1 MPPHKLKTSES
12 RTPQQTT
19 FIEPQPQVKN
29 GDILDV
35 DEATVLLKVSR
46 KTIYNRVKA
55 GTLPHA
61 RVGHKLL
68 FSRQK
73 LHQWIALGGDLAGTI
88 VGSESSSLEQMLNSG
103 QARVVSKR

>member
-1 MPPHKLKTSES
+1 MPTRKSKANKSP
-12 RTPQQTT
+12 TPQQTT

-35 DEATVLLKVSR
+35 DEAAILLKVSR

-61 RVGHKLL
+61 RVGRKLL

-73 LHQWIALGGDLAGTI
+73 LQQWIALGGDLAGTI
-88 VGSESSSLEQMLNSG
+88 VGNESSSLEQMLNNG
-103 QARVVSKR
+103 QARVIPKR

>member
-1 MPPHKLKTSES
+1 MPPRKS
-12 RTPQQTT
+12 RVNKSSAPQQIT

-29 GDILDV
+29 GDILGV
-35 DEATVLLKVSR
+35 DEAAILLKVSR

-61 RVGHKLL
+61 RVGRKLL

-73 LHQWIALGGDLAGTI
+73 LQQWIALGGDLAGTI
-88 VGSESSSLEQMLNSG
+88 VGNESSSLEQMLNSG
-103 QARVVSKR
+103 QARVVPKH

>member
-1 MPPHKLKTSES
+1 MPPRKAKTNKSQM
-12 RTPQQTT
+12 PQQTT
-19 FIEPQPQVKN
+19 FIEPQPQVEN

-35 DEATVLLKVSR
+35 DEAAILLKVSR

-61 RVGHKLL
+61 RVGRKLL

-88 VGSESSSLEQMLNSG
+88 VDNESSSLEQMLNSG
-103 QARVVSKR
+103 QARVVPKR

>member
-1 MPPHKLKTSES
+1 MPPRKS
-12 RTPQQTT
+12 RVNKSSTPQQTL
-19 FIEPQPQVKN
+19 FIEPQQQVKN

-35 DEATVLLKVSR
+35 DEAAILLKVSR

-61 RVGHKLL
+61 RVGRKLL

-73 LHQWIALGGDLAGTI
+73 LQQWIALGGDLAGTI
-88 VGSESSSLEQMLNSG
+88 VGDESSSLEQMLNSG
-103 QARVVSKR
+103 QARVVPKR

>member
-1 MPPHKLKTSES
+1 MPPRKAKINKSQP
-12 RTPQQTT
+12 PQQTT

-35 DEATVLLKVSR
+35 DEAAILLKVSR

-61 RVGHKLL
+61 RVGRKLL

-73 LHQWIALGGDLAGTI
+73 LQQWIALGGDLAGAI
-88 VGSESSSLEQMLNSG
+88 VGNEPASLEQMLNNG
-103 QARVVSKR
+103 QARVVPKR

>member
-1 MPPHKLKTSES
+1 MSPRQSKASKSQS
-12 RTPQQTT
+12 PQQTT

-35 DEATVLLKVSR
+35 DEAAVLLKVSK
-46 KTIYNRVKA
+46 KTIYNRVRA

-61 RVGHKLL
+61 RVGRKLL

-73 LHQWIALGGDLAGTI
+73 LTKWIELGGDLAGTL
-88 VGSESSSLEQMLNSG
+88 VGSEPSSLEQMLNNG
-103 QARVVSKR
+103 QARVVPKR